1 MSEVLTS
8 TFNQYASV
16 LFLYIEIFVLNY
28 ILLNLF
34 LAILLNGFTLNKE
47 MEEEDKYDD
56 ITFN

>member
-16 LFLYIEIFVLNY
+16 LFLYIEIFVMNY